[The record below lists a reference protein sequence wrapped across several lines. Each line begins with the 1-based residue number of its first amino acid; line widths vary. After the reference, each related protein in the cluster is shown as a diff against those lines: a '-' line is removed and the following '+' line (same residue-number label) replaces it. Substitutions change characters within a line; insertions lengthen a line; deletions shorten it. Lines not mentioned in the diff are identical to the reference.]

1 MDKNRDALERVV
13 LVLRSLCDSYWVD
26 ICEYQ
31 SLAND
36 RCASDDELYE
46 LEVLKIMH
54 TIFRSLRDNL
64 IHEGGLKGEPTP
76 KFGIKKRLAQC
87 RKRKEENNV

>member
-13 LVLRSLCDSYWVD
+13 MVLKSLCETYWVD

-46 LEVLKIMH
+46 LEVMKTMRF
-54 TIFRSLRDNL
+54 IFRSLCDNL

-76 KFGIKKRLAQC
+76 KFGIKKRQAQS
-87 RKRKEENNV
+87 RKRKEEKHV

>member
-13 LVLRSLCDSYWVD
+13 MVLKSLCETYWVD

-46 LEVLKIMH
+46 LEVMKTMH
-54 TIFRSLRDNL
+54 SIFRSLRD
-64 IHEGGLKGEPTP
+64 I
-76 KFGIKKRLAQC
+76 C
-87 RKRKEENNV
+87 